1 MFCKARSSSNA
12 SSEFGDYDVHSSEY
26 AEYFKA
32 GISELTTAISVITLS
47 RSDYHLQSMVDKLWV
62 KPLVIYFDHK
72 IEVIPLK
79 HERAC
84 QIIERQI
91 DYETEYAE
99 YELSKDW
106 ETSKKRTNISKMLVI
121 FAVLLILSG
130 KNSQSLL

>member
-1 MFCKARSSSNA
+1 MSHRPSALY
-12 SSEFGDYDVHSSEY
+12 FGY
-26 AEYFKA
+26 
-32 GISELTTAISVITLS
+32 
-47 RSDYHLQSMVDKLWV
+47 
-62 KPLVIYFDHK
+62 K

-130 KNSQSLL
+130 KNLQPLL